1 VVSSS
6 ARKRLLTTVGAV
18 RRITAAEVMLLV
30 TVSIWAFNVTV
41 TRYALTHG
49 FEPLAYGALRFGAAA
64 LVVSTITYGLEGSL
78 RFERKH
84 AVLLGAAAIVGIYL
98 NSISFVYSIDLTN
111 ASTVALIFGTLPI
124 VTALIAYAAGIE
136 RLHRRFWIAAA
147 LSFAGVGFVALGS
160 GNGLSGNLAGD
171 LLAFAAAA
179 TWGAYTV
186 AIVPLLRWY
195 SVWRISAGALLIG
208 SVPLVLTAVPQIL
221 DQRWDLG
228 ALVWAGF
235 AFAVL
240 GPLVLTNFLWFTAI
254 ERVGPSRATLVTNLQ
269 PFLAALFAVA
279 LLSEELTWLQVVG
292 GLAIGASLVL
302 ARRRPTPEPT

>member
-1 VVSSS
+1 
-6 ARKRLLTTVGAV
+6 V

-30 TVSIWAFNVTV
+30 TVSIWAFNFTV

-64 LVVSTITYGLEGSL
+64 LVVSTITYRLEGSL

-84 AVLLGAAAIVGIYL
+84 ALLLGAAAIVGIYL

-124 VTALIAYAAGIE
+124 VTAVIAYAFGIE

-147 LSFAGVGFVALGS
+147 LSFAGVGLVAVGS
-160 GNGLSGNLAGD
+160 GNGVSGNLAGN

-186 AIVPLLRWY
+186 AIVPLLRRY

-208 SVPLVLTAVPQIL
+208 SVPLLITAAPQIAG
-221 DQRWDLG
+221 QRWDLG

-235 AFAVL
+235 VFAVL
-240 GPLVLTNFLWFTAI
+240 GPLVLTNFLWFSAI
-254 ERVGPSRATLVTNLQ
+254 ERVGPSRATLVANLQ

-279 LLSEELTWLQVVG
+279 LLSEELTWLQVAG
-292 GLAIGASLVL
+292 GLAIGISLLL